1 MIQSDPHGDMRR
13 LRQSAA
19 HLPTERSASNILL
32 KVPYASLNKN
42 RPYAGTSEHPRVPVA
57 VTISRRGQSAGKADL
72 GRGRNPQRLYADHR
86 APAVK
91 IKSDPHGDVRRSR
104 EIVAR
109 LNPS

>member
-1 MIQSDPHGDMRR
+1 MAGEACPVPVSENPVQRGEGPVNGGGNYDP
-13 LRQSAA
+13 
-19 HLPTERSASNILL
+19 L
-32 KVPYASLNKN
+32 KVPYASLSKN
-42 RPYAGTSEHPRVPVA
+42 RPYAGNSEYPRVPIA
-57 VTISRRGQSAGKADL
+57 VTISRCGQSAGKADL

-104 EIVAR
+104 EIVIR